1 LAGSDGIARV
11 LGDHRPLASFNIKDY
26 AGAVLPRE
34 LGGAV
39 VERTLEDGHYVYRKT
54 WWIMPAD
61 TSI

>member
-1 LAGSDGIARV
+1 
-11 LGDHRPLASFNIKDY
+11 
-26 AGAVLPRE
+26 
-34 LGGAV
+34 V